1 MAMTAH
7 ILCEPESE
15 QVQHTAASALL
26 AQSSALHD
34 WALIMGIEP
43 VDIAMKMVEATEK
56 WPQGGKINQT
66 AFNVA
71 LDTDLPFFQHLQKN
85 PDLLAKY
92 TEYQRAVSGTEGLD
106 LKHVVHGYDWKKLGA
121 SSVVDVRIPSLS
133 RPLLTTANNAI
144 RSEEQKDSPPSP

>member
-7 ILCEPESE
+7 ILCEPQSE

-26 AQSSALHD
+26 ARSSALHD

-43 VDIAMKMVEATEK
+43 VDIAMKMVEATER
-56 WPQGGKINQT
+56 WPQGGKINET

-85 PDLLAKY
+85 PELLAKY

-106 LKHVVHGYDWKKLGA
+106 LKHVVHGYDWKKLGV
-121 SSVVDVRIPSLS
+121 STVIDVRIFHCDSWL
-133 RPLLTTANNAI
+133 LLTT
-144 RSEEQKDSPPSP
+144 R